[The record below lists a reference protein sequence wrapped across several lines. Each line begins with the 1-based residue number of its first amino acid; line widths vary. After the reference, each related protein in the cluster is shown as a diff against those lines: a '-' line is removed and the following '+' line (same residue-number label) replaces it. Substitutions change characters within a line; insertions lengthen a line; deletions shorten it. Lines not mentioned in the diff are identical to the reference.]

1 MGYTRTDKL
10 IDWLKTVEEPRVNK
24 KDMNSAIYI
33 LNQGGGGWP
42 DFIELYSIDTVILCW
57 KLVEKL
63 NRELYLPEEFM
74 A

>member
-33 LNQGGGGWP
+33 LNQGGGGG
-42 DFIELYSIDTVILCW
+42 LTL
-57 KLVEKL
+57 
-63 NRELYLPEEFM
+63 
-74 A
+74 